1 MTNHPNRARPRDR
14 RHRYIKKLDA
24 VIPAN
29 ANFYEVS
36 AEWMRACG
44 KGTEAKV
51 FPIHRVRGRLL
62 GGALVVDV
70 LDGDRLWT
78 VIHPWRGR
86 PV

>member
-1 MTNHPNRARPRDR
+1 MNYCDR
-14 RHRYIKKLDA
+14 EA
-24 VIPAN
+24 EIPAS